1 MTDMSDGNAQVLW
14 SGRPAKGLAWRPQDR
29 GYTMTFSLVGLVGLV
44 MSLNDERWFF
54 SALLML
60 FLAYLLVGR
69 FYHDAALRER
79 ISYRLTTK
87 GLEVWRE
94 GELGPHCV
102 IELHRLTN
110 LRPQFI
116 TQTGRGTAELPPG
129 GWADRPEWV
138 NLWDRLVPAMYP
150 CRRLEL
156 VDDLLT
162 ALHAITTGALAHALD
177 TKDSP
182 SPEGLMAAFHP

>member
-1 MTDMSDGNAQVLW
+1 MGLSRKLTDMSDGNDQVLW
-14 SGRPAKGLAWRPQDR
+14 SGRPAQGLAWRPQDR
-29 GYTMTFSLVGLVGLV
+29 SYTLIFSLVGLAGLV
-44 MSLNDERWFF
+44 MSLGYDEWFF

-60 FLAYLLVGR
+60 FLAYPLVGR

-79 ISYRLTTK
+79 ISYRLTRL
-87 GLEVWRE
+87 GLEVWRDGDSE
-94 GELGPHCV
+94 PHCV

-116 TQTGRGTAELPPG
+116 TRTGRGTAELPPG

-138 NLWDRLVPAMYP
+138 NRWDRLVPAMYP

-162 ALHAITTGALAHALD
+162 ALQVISTEASRARFGRERPLVA
-177 TKDSP
+177 
-182 SPEGLMAAFHP
+182 